1 MLKVLDRDPHTGRLG
16 DLLRRFHAQ
25 ELSMGRALQEM
36 QAELEYWQ
44 REAPSTRTGCCWP
57 RRSPRRGPAPEPER
71 AAAAPDRRRPG
82 RPPLHSLLLNSI
94 VEL

>member
-44 REAPSTRTGCCWP
+44 REANFLRAGAPGEAERVL
-57 RRSPRRGPAPEPER
+57 RRCSELQNECDLLATEHQDRLLLAAPV
-71 AAAAPDRRRPG
+71 AAARARA
-82 RPPLHSLLLNSI
+82 
-94 VEL
+94 